1 MKKVSLLVLTVL
13 IGTVILCLNSNHAL
27 AAEMVTKDNAQQVAQ
42 EAMSNSGGNPDL
54 QNFGKAIDKGN
65 YFEIESHNKANSG
78 VGVYRVY
85 KTGEVEYKN
94 DKFSDFNQ
102 LASEDTHAEHGIA
115 KAAELDNPS
124 PTTSDASSVDNAR
137 ELNTYYV
144 GNVASTE
151 VPSSKT
157 NTHQSTSNKTL
168 PQTGDANHH
177 QPIQALGSSLFLLGS
192 LILINLTT
200 RKTA

>member
-1 MKKVSLLVLTVL
+1 M
-13 IGTVILCLNSNHAL
+13 
-27 AAEMVTKDNAQQVAQ
+27 
-42 EAMSNSGGNPDL
+42 
-54 QNFGKAIDKGN
+54 
-65 YFEIESHNKANSG
+65 
-78 VGVYRVY
+78 
-85 KTGEVEYKN
+85 
-94 DKFSDFNQ
+94 
-102 LASEDTHAEHGIA
+102 
-115 KAAELDNPS
+115 
-124 PTTSDASSVDNAR
+124 
-137 ELNTYYV
+137 NTYYV